1 MQGCVAHEIIPKL
14 SQEYMAGKLS
24 LEKLITH
31 TMPLDKI
38 NEAFDFMF
46 AGKRF
51 VTKQILV
58 FTVNI
63 ISLSMLIGRLFGG
76 GNQNLWVAFFFAY
89 W

>member
-1 MQGCVAHEIIPKL
+1 
-14 SQEYMAGKLS
+14 MAGKLS

-51 VTKQILV
+51 VTKQIV
-58 FTVNI
+58 AFTVNI

-76 GNQNLWVAFFFAY
+76 GNQNL
-89 W
+89 

>member
-1 MQGCVAHEIIPKL
+1 
-14 SQEYMAGKLS
+14 MAGKLS

-38 NEAFDFMF
+38 NEAFDAMF

-51 VTKQILV
+51 VTKQIV
-58 FTVNI
+58 AFTVNI

-76 GNQNLWVAFFFAY
+76 GNQNLCRVVFFLRIGKFI
-89 W
+89 

>member
-1 MQGCVAHEIIPKL
+1 
-14 SQEYMAGKLS
+14 MAGKLS

-51 VTKQILV
+51 VSKQIV
-58 FTVNI
+58 TFIVNI

-76 GNQNLWVAFFFAY
+76 GNQNLWVAFFFCVLVNLFDVLY
-89 W
+89 NKTISSD

>member
-1 MQGCVAHEIIPKL
+1 
-14 SQEYMAGKLS
+14 MAGKLS

-51 VTKQILV
+51 VTKQIV
-58 FTVNI
+58 ACTVNI

-76 GNQNLWVAFFFAY
+76 GNVTSGWCFFAY